1 MTDTG
6 TQVDLRDLRSEM
18 KREQRR
24 LMWGRV
30 RRNKALI
37 GGGAVVVLLVLAA
50 VMLPPLLKLDPLAID
65 AVNRL
70 KAPGDDHLMGTD
82 NYGRDLF
89 ARVIV
94 GAQTSLLVGFVVAIL
109 TSVLGAAIGLIA
121 SYYRTMDHILMRIC
135 DGLMAIPAILLA
147 IALMAALGP
156 KVENVIIAL
165 TIVFT
170 PYMARIVRSRAI
182 AVKEEV
188 FVEATKVQGAGGL
201 RIILRHLAPNT
212 ISVLVVQATFVFA
225 DSIITEAALSFLGAG
240 VPPPAPSWGNILY
253 DGKAFIFNAS
263 WMTVFPSAMLIVAVV
278 ALNIF
283 GDGLRDLVDPR
294 GSGLTRKRR
303 GMRLPFTG
311 FSRKNKEGRS

>member
-1 MTDTG
+1 MTHTEA
-6 TQVDLRDLRSEM
+6 TPDLRRMRAEM
-18 KREQRR
+18 QREQRR
-24 LMWGRV
+24 LMFARL
-30 RRNKALI
+30 RRNRALVV
-37 GGGAVVVLLVLAA
+37 GGAVVVLLVLAA
-50 VMLPPLLKLDPLAID
+50 VVLPPLLHLDPLAME
-65 AVNRL
+65 ASKRL
-70 KAPGDDHLMGTD
+70 QPPSAAHLMGTD

-89 ARVIV
+89 ARVLV
-94 GAQTSLLVGFVVAIL
+94 GARTSLFVGFVVAIL
-109 TSVLGAAIGLIA
+109 TAALGAAIGLIA

-135 DGLMAIPAILLA
+135 DGLMAIPAVLLA
-147 IALMAALGP
+147 IALMAAFGP
-156 KVENVIIAL
+156 KAENVILAL

-170 PYMARIVRSRAI
+170 PYVARIVRSRAI

-188 FVEATKVQGAGGL
+188 FVEATLAQGARGP

-212 ISVLVVQATFVFA
+212 VSVLVVQATFVFA

-253 DGKAFIFNAS
+253 DGKAFIFNAW

-303 GMRLPFTG
+303 GMRLPFAKSQQKG
-311 FSRKNKEGRS
+311 KEGKR